1 MSHHITAFFFGI
13 GVVKMS
19 SALVAVA
26 VILRLLGVQLDD
38 RVNAHDGYA
47 SLHGTL
53 QLLDLAHAGLQHTSL
68 QSVVNPSLRQIQ
80 TVVAVGLLLSDG
92 LLLFVGITVLHT
104 L

>member
-19 SALVAVA
+19 SGLVAVA

-47 SLHGTL
+47 SLHSTL
-53 QLLDLAHAGLQHTSL
+53 KLLDLAHAGLQHTGL
-68 QSVVNPSLRQIQ
+68 QSVMNPSLCQIQ
-80 TVVAVGLLLSDG
+80 TVVAVSLLLSDG
-92 LLLFVGITVLHT
+92 LLLLVSVTLLHT